1 MADQWTGKNLSVVIG
16 SVTLPCPQ
24 SFEVNGAH
32 EFVEYYCTA
41 VAGKQRVYD
50 GTNWTASATFF
61 PENNDHADLAAL
73 NSSTAVSCTILPD
86 GGAGTGLIQI
96 TFSAFPS
103 ISLSTQRSSVGS
115 ATVNLI
121 IDGNV
126 TFAGEGLG

>member
-73 NSSTAVSCTILPD
+73 NSATAVSCTVYPD
-86 GGAGTGLIQI
+86 GSGTTGNIEI

-103 ISLSTQRSSVGS
+103 IALATQRSSPGS
-115 ATVNLI
+115 ATVTLQ
-121 IDGNV
+121 IDGDV
-126 TFAGEGLG
+126 TFDGAA

>member
-1 MADQWTGKNLSVVIG
+1 MADQFTGKNLAVTIG
-16 SVTLPCPQ
+16 AVTLTCPQ

-41 VAGKQRVYD
+41 AAGKQRVYD

-61 PENNDHADLAAL
+61 PEDNDHADLAAM
-73 NSSTAVSCTILPD
+73 NSATAVSCTVYPD
-86 GGAGTGLIQI
+86 GNTSGKIKI

-103 ISLSTQRSSVGS
+103 IALSTQRSSVGS

-121 IDGNV
+121 VDGDV
-126 TFAGEGLG
+126 TFQGVGD